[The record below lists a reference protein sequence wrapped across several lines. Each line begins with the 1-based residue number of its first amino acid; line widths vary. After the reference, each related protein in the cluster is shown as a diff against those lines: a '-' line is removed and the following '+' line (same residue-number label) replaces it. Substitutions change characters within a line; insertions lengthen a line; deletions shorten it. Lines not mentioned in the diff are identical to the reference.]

1 MNKKI
6 SKKKMNQINK
16 LNNINNEIESLKE
29 NIENKY
35 QSIEK
40 NNKNLTNY
48 FKNLLK
54 TFIIIED
61 IPSYIINEKISKFQ
75 FNKNF

>member
-61 IPSYIINEKISKFQ
+61 IPSYIIKEKISKFQ

>member
-1 MNKKI
+1 
-6 SKKKMNQINK
+6 MNQINK

-61 IPSYIINEKISKFQ
+61 IPSYIIKEKISKFE